1 MKIAKDGIR
10 SIVRVGF
17 DGRVFKT
24 FRGTDADKRFAN
36 EVRVL
41 TVLEERGCDYVP
53 RLLEHDPDTLTIV
66 TTNCG
71 QPVQSISEEKC
82 QELFGD
88 LKQRYGVVHDDP
100 FDRNITYSQTL
111 GRFCIIDFELAQVLD
126 LESDEPA
133 DKAAAG
139 LMLSWYGTSVE
150 GTRRKGNEDALAAF
164 SSEAGWAR
172 ELPLESE
179 LRIAKEG
186 VVLAVSDGMGGVAGG
201 GYASHLVV
209 NELRRFLP
217 AQMGTLHTTAE
228 PLSHLGDAVEQLN
241 AFVNRIAERTP
252 GVEGMGATLVCG
264 LFSRR
269 ELHFAH
275 VGDSRIYCFY
285 DGSLEQLTFDDSRV
299 GRMFRRGEI
308 NERQARTHP
317 TRNVL
322 EQVIGNK
329 NERIKPQL
337 GRQALKAGMWFLLCS
352 DGIMDGLW
360 NSRIEREFAKSEA
373 ENRGVRET
381 AQVLLD
387 EAIDVAGKDDTTL
400 FVAHITR
407 GDAPAGP

>member
-1 MKIAKDGIR
+1 MRIAKDGIR

-41 TVLEERGCDYVP
+41 RVLEERGCEWVP
-53 RLLEHDPDTLTIV
+53 RLLDSDESTLTIT

-71 QPVQSISEEKC
+71 KPVEPNTVSQSKC
-82 QELFGD
+82 DELFGE
-88 LKQRYGVVHDDP
+88 LKERFGVVHDDP
-100 FDRNITYSQTL
+100 FDRNITYSQHMA
-111 GRFCIIDFELAQVLD
+111 RFCVIDFELATVLPLDGTTSVGND
-126 LESDEPA
+126 LV
-133 DKAAAG
+133 
-139 LMLSWYGTSVE
+139 LSWFGLSVE
-150 GTRRKGNEDALAAF
+150 GTRHKGNQDALAAF
-164 SSEAGWAR
+164 ASEAGWAR
-172 ELPLESE
+172 ELQLAAEAH
-179 LRIAKEG
+179 IDKEG

-217 AQMGTLHTTAE
+217 AQMGTFHDAAE
-228 PLSHLGDAVEQLN
+228 PGLHLQQAVVQLN
-241 AFVNRIAERTP
+241 AFVNRIAETTP

-269 ELHFAH
+269 QLHFSH
-275 VGDSRIYCFY
+275 VGDSRIYCFH
-285 DGSLEQLTFDDSRV
+285 DGKLEQLTYDDSRV

-308 NERQARTHP
+308 NEREARNHP

-329 NERIKPQL
+329 NLNITPQIGTQLLKP
-337 GRQALKAGMWFLLCS
+337 GMWFLFCS
-352 DGIMDGLW
+352 DGVIDGLW
-360 NSRIEREFAKSEA
+360 NSRIEREFAQSETDG
-373 ENRGVRET
+373 RSVTET
-381 AQVLLD
+381 AKVLIE

-400 FVAHITR
+400 FVVHVR
-407 GDAPAGP
+407 